1 MLKMAIAN
9 VTEASLSHILH
20 ANLFKFIWQSV
31 KPGHPTQTLTSTKG
45 NKNTLMD
52 DASCKYNCQ
61 FLPEIS
67 EADGNHETGV
77 YVLGIGGQT
86 LKAKNI

>member
-52 DASCKYNCQ
+52 DASTYH
-61 FLPEIS
+61 LPGMANKVCVT
-67 EADGNHETGV
+67 ADA
-77 YVLGIGGQT
+77 VLSMH
-86 LKAKNI
+86 AV

>member
-1 MLKMAIAN
+1 MAIAN

-52 DASCKYNCQ
+52 DASTYPY
-61 FLPEIS
+61 LPWMRVVNIIANS
-67 EADGNHETGV
+67 C
-77 YVLGIGGQT
+77 LRFQKQMGIMKQGCMF
-86 LKAKNI
+86 